1 MLHRALKV
9 SRAVTHLYNII
20 ISPDVPSLGQIDDR
34 DWLKTKAIRRI
45 LHAFL
50 RPTEHLSGSYYPTS
64 NCVLPHLVEITD
76 VLQKHKNIEGLQ
88 GTVDAMTT
96 KLRQYFVPFPSLFYV
111 ATLVDPQWKFDG
123 AKQLL
128 IEFYRN
134 CDLPDPVSEA
144 EKHHQ
149 HKLNKMKDLYR
160 HHRAVASS
168 RDQAQA
174 MCPSTNRYFGGMF
187 KRSRQIR

>member
-1 MLHRALKV
+1 M
-9 SRAVTHLYNII
+9 
-20 ISPDVPSLGQIDDR
+20 
-34 DWLKTKAIRRI
+34 KAIRRI

-50 RPTEHLSGSYYPTS
+50 RPIEHLSGSYYPTS

-111 ATLVDPQWKFDG
+111 ATLVDPQWKFDSV
-123 AKQLL
+123 KQLL

-134 CDLPDPVSEA
+134 CDFA
-144 EKHHQ
+144 
-149 HKLNKMKDLYR
+149 
-160 HHRAVASS
+160 
-168 RDQAQA
+168 
-174 MCPSTNRYFGGMF
+174 
-187 KRSRQIR
+187 RSRF